1 MENDFVSS
9 ILGLLFWSPTLSTNL
24 RASMPALVILQPLE
38 TPQEFFWPV
47 SMHRFSLKSENG
59 ILPLIV
65 LHVYRLLPRR
75 EMIPAQAI

>member
-1 MENDFVSS
+1 
-9 ILGLLFWSPTLSTNL
+9 
-24 RASMPALVILQPLE
+24 MPALVILQPLE